1 MDKAEFMVKAGKG
14 GDGSASFRRE
24 KFVPFGGPDGG
35 DGGDGGNIYIATSR
49 SIANLRGFRSKRKIV
64 ASSGGNGG
72 RQKRHGVNG
81 DDNIILVPLGTT
93 VFYEEDGRKVLLA
106 DLDEESQ
113 KVMVAKGGRGGLGNV
128 HFATATNQAP
138 KEFTRGGAGE
148 ERHLILDLK
157 LIADVGIFGYP
168 NAGKSTLLASVS
180 RAKPKTADYPFTTRE
195 PVLGLVEVGVKE
207 KPVVLAEIPGLI
219 DGAHLGKG
227 LGYDFLRHV
236 ERTKALIHLLDGSS
250 MTIAE
255 NMNNLNTELT
265 LYNPSL
271 MQKPQIVA
279 VNKIDLP
286 QVQNRLSEIKQL
298 FDSLGIT
305 VFFISAVTK
314 QGVPELIS
322 AVTEMVN
329 KIGKGYPVVETPPV
343 VFRPEPEDKRG

>member
-1 MDKAEFMVKAGKG
+1 MDKAEFMTKAGNG

-35 DGGDGGNIYIATSR
+35 DGGDGGNIYVVAGR
-49 SIANLRGFRSKRKIV
+49 SIANLREFRSKRKIV

-72 RQKRHGVNG
+72 RQKMHGVNG
-81 DDNIILVPLGTT
+81 DDNIILVPLGTM

-138 KEFTRGGAGE
+138 KEFTRGEPGE

-265 LYNPSL
+265 LYNPLL

-286 QVQNRLSEIKQL
+286 QVQDRLSEIKQL

-329 KIGKGYPVVETPPV
+329 KIGKGSPVVETPPV